1 MLSVV
6 LNPSK
11 SNENREFPTAV
22 LERNLGGRY
31 LYDIANYEE
40 EHVDGYHHHL
50 NQLHSAL
57 KWDYENNEK
66 LATLRLYS

>member
-57 KWDYENNEK
+57 K
-66 LATLRLYS
+66 